1 MRLRGFLS
9 ILTTACMFGLGAV
22 LAKERDISL
31 RSSTNASANVIGDK
45 EKKKQQPGVI
55 LSFLLGVILSAL
67 LCVIL
72 SASEESHASSHEI
85 LRFTQNDNP
94 SAVYYPN

>member
-55 LSFLLGVILSAL
+55 LS
-67 LCVIL
+67 
-72 SASEESHASSHEI
+72 ASEESHASSHEI

-94 SAVYYPN
+94 SSVYYPN